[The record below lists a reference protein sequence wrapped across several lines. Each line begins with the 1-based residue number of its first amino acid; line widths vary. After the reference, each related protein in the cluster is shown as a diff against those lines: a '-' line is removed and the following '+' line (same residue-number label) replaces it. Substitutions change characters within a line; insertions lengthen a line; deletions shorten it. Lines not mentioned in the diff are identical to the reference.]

1 MELSRPRHESS
12 ASEEESEDESL
23 TDDDSGCQAE
33 DEPLP
38 PPEPEEDLDQ
48 EIATSVVSWSQ
59 SSSPEPPQRSPQLN
73 LPPDS
78 SIDNGTMDFTQDVPN
93 VRQARTASILPS
105 QISLEINSSM
115 ENEGADPP
123 SSPPPAQ
130 EDEDSDGEME
140 MEISVPQGL
149 EEDHPGPSIF
159 QDAEHNSA
167 PRIGGAESIVQVK
180 ETPYTKGKNG
190 QSAPLKTLPSSLQNQ
205 TSSGEVKDSSS
216 AAIIYGTYSSQRPNV
231 AIEGPSKDGV
241 DTIAVNSS
249 SQPATPHPGGG
260 STRLTFETGRQAHER
275 KHVKFLSTEGNDVTT
290 LETSSNPTPI
300 LKPSSYQPEIRL
312 TLTPLPSDVEN
323 ARDRSAQS
331 ELSPMSAQVPPK
343 EPRSSDENSAP
354 RSDHASNSH
363 FQAVQPTHVEVST
376 PSVSVKKRKFDNAS
390 SKKSSR
396 HPKRREIKVV
406 GFGGPLKS
414 PQNAIQPPPAEAG
427 RGSLDVHAKR
437 AQAQDTTSVDTDVS
451 MDRSPPQLA
460 PQTPQLR
467 LPSYSPSLSSCTV
480 TPTSQLVMVDK
491 ADTPKQSPPDI
502 VGSHATTPVVEERAI
517 VPSVEAVSSRMEL
530 EQREATPDDP
540 PSDLDTLMLDVHA
553 ISSTRPERPGI
564 KESTIDPQVEH
575 GLHSGLSFTTN
586 ALSLETKNN
595 IAESSDNTSLA
606 LPAQDQQLLTVFQKF
621 RNAYPEYTGNAKHF
635 TGLCKEMFDLD
646 QEDKMVPKW
655 QWDDYLIRRRIDYKA
670 YVDECEEEG
679 EQHEPYHRFY
689 KDNIEDTLYK
699 KGVLKNRAV
708 LATALRELQT
718 QPSIVTLGAATP
730 VLERAPQRMR
740 RSLPSF
746 NMLTQPK
753 AEVASQ
759 RPRQSLPASQTPA
772 ASPGPRAPQL
782 NSKSLRSST
791 VPSQSPA
798 RVKTRRTLPSAFQ
811 RTSSTS
817 GDPIESSI
825 PRGTPASKPRGHTI
839 RSIDPSPLR
848 HQSDGPSQL
857 ARADPRTTEPSL
869 ALPHLQQR
877 TAQLPRTSRTS
888 SVSSVRSESR
898 VSQLLASTP
907 RGGKKSGGDEYGDW
921 YKAHVRLKGFTGD
934 SRVSN
939 EPTSKSSPGHPP
951 S

>member
-1 MELSRPRHESS
+1 MELSRRSHESS

-23 TDDDSGCQAE
+23 ADDDSGCQAE
-33 DEPLP
+33 DESLP

-59 SSSPEPPQRSPQLN
+59 SSSPEPPQQSPQLN

-93 VRQARTASILPS
+93 VRQAPTAPILPS

-115 ENEGADPP
+115 EKEGADPP
-123 SSPPPAQ
+123 SSPPLAQ

-140 MEISVPQGL
+140 MEMEISVSQGL
-149 EEDHPGPSIF
+149 EEDQPGPSTF
-159 QDAEHNSA
+159 QGAEHNYA
-167 PRIGGAESIVQVK
+167 PRFSGAESIVQVK

-190 QSAPLKTLPSSLQNQ
+190 QSAPLEILPSSLQNQ

-231 AIEGPSKDGV
+231 AIEGPSKDGL

-249 SQPATPHPGGG
+249 SQLATPHPGGG
-260 STRLTFETGRQAHER
+260 STRLTFETGRHTHER

-290 LETSSNPTPI
+290 LEASSNPTPI

-323 ARDRSAQS
+323 VPNRSAQS
-331 ELSPMSAQVPPK
+331 EPSPMSAQVPPQ
-343 EPRSSDENSAP
+343 EPRSSDETSAP

-363 FQAVQPTHVEVST
+363 FQAVQPAHAEVAT
-376 PSVSVKKRKFDNAS
+376 PSVPIKKRKFDNAS

-396 HPKRREIKVV
+396 YPKRREIKVV

-427 RGSLDVHAKR
+427 HVHAKR
-437 AQAQDTTSVDTDVS
+437 AQAQDATSVDTDVS
-451 MDRSPPQLA
+451 MDRSLPQLA
-460 PQTPQLR
+460 PQTPKLR

-480 TPTSQLVMVDK
+480 TPTSQLVIVDK
-491 ADTPKQSPPDI
+491 ADTPKQSPSDI
-502 VGSHATTPVVEERAI
+502 GGSHVTTPVVEERAI
-517 VPSVEAVSSRMEL
+517 VPSVEEVSSRMAL

-564 KESTIDPQVEH
+564 KESTIYPQVEH

-595 IAESSDNTSLA
+595 IAESADNTSLA
-606 LPAQDQQLLTVFQKF
+606 LPAQDQQLPTVFQKF

-635 TGLCKEMFDLD
+635 TRMCKEMFDLD

-689 KDNIEDTLYK
+689 KDNIEDTLYR

-718 QPSIVTLGAATP
+718 QPPVTLGAATP
-730 VLERAPQRMR
+730 VPERAPQRMR

-753 AEVASQ
+753 AVVASQ

-772 ASPGPRAPQL
+772 ASPGPRVPQP
-782 NSKSLRSST
+782 NSKSLLSST
-791 VPSQSPA
+791 VPSQPPA

-848 HQSDGPSQL
+848 YQSDGPSQL
-857 ARADPRTTEPSL
+857 AHADPRTTESPL

-877 TAQLPRTSRTS
+877 TAQLARTSRTS